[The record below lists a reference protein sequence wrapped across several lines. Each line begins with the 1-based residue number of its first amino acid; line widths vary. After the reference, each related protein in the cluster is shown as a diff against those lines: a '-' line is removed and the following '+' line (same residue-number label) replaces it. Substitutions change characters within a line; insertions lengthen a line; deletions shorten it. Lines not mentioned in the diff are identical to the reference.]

1 MTGTET
7 SPRPSFR
14 IKNWLPAVAWAG
26 MIFLFSTEIF
36 SSSNTSHALGS
47 LSWLLPHLPHEMI
60 ASIHVA
66 LRKIGHGAEYFVLS
80 VLVLRA
86 LQNDSGEKNGLRHG
100 AMTLVVVFL
109 YALSDEW
116 HQSFVPSREASLGDV
131 MIDVLGGI
139 CGISWMLWYQRRIR
153 SPLRPPLEYRQSLGH
168 DDKAAK
174 KT

>member
-14 IKNWLPAVAWAG
+14 IRNWLPAIAWAG

-47 LSWLLPHLPHEMI
+47 LSWLLPQLPHEII

-86 LQNDSGEKNGLRHG
+86 LQNDSGERNRRRHG
-100 AMTLVVVFL
+100 AITLIVVFL

-116 HQSFVPSREASLGDV
+116 HQSFTPSREASLGDV

-139 CGISWMLWYQRRIR
+139 GGIFWMLWYQRRSR
-153 SPLRPPLEYRQSLGH
+153 SPLRSPFAYRKDLGH
-168 DDKAAK
+168 NDKAAK